1 MKSKSP
7 LPREKTMRR
16 LGTLLGKVLAGI
28 AFVSASL
35 LPRGAQASKVCSGAS
50 FAERAQKV
58 KKAIDQMAPEMNPG
72 KLDPHLMQ
80 WYNWGNW
87 NNWPN
92 WGNWNN
98 WNDWLNWLKY

>member
-1 MKSKSP
+1 MKAKSSR
-7 LPREKTMRR
+7 LHGKTMRLSSR
-16 LGTLLGKVLAGI
+16 CGKILTGV
-28 AFVSASL
+28 AFLCAAL
-35 LPRGAQASKVCSGAS
+35 LPRGAQGSKTSTAAS

-58 KKAIDQMAPEMNPG
+58 KKAIDQMAPDMKPG
-72 KLDPHLMQ
+72 KLGPHLMQ

-98 WNDWLNWLKY
+98 WNNWLNWTKF